1 MERLNFRN
9 EVGMRILIVEDDFVG
24 RKVMHRLLLEH
35 GECDVAVDGVEAIKA
50 FDLAWE
56 AGTPYDVMFL
66 DIMMPNMSGHEALKI
81 IRDKERERGVPSSRE
96 VKVIMTSA
104 LDDVKNVTQS
114 FYRGGAS
121 AYLVKPIERGKVLD
135 ELNKLGLL

>member
-1 MERLNFRN
+1 
-9 EVGMRILIVEDDFVG
+9 MRILIVEDDFVG
-24 RKVMHRLLLEH
+24 RKVMHKLLMEY
-35 GECDVAVDGVEAIKA
+35 GECDIAVDGVEAVKA

-56 AGTPYDVMFL
+56 AGKPYDVLFL

-81 IRDKERERGVPSSRE
+81 IREKEKALGVTPQKE

-114 FYRGGAS
+114 FFQGGAS
-121 AYLVKPIERGKVLD
+121 AYLVKPIERRKVIE
-135 ELNKLGLL
+135 ELRKLGLI